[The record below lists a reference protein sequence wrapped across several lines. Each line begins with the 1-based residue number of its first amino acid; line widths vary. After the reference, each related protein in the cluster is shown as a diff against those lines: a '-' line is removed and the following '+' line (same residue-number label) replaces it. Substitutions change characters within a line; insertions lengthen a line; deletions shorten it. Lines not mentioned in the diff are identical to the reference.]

1 MRQGEGAQEMPG
13 SGPGPYLAALH
24 QLLLRSGVLIG
35 GGGVLRSGDGL
46 RGRGSGLLGCMLAQG
61 GTG

>member
-1 MRQGEGAQEMPG
+1 MPG

-35 GGGVLRSGDGL
+35 GGGMLRSGDGL